1 MRRAILLL
9 ALVAPTVASA
19 TVARA
24 DRYEAT
30 MSGAA
35 SAGLA
40 RVGQVSDGGDLTATA
55 PAFGAS
61 LRIAHAWRDRLAWDV
76 QLGATL
82 TQPATFDNVMMT
94 VDGRPEQGAVTR
106 RAVTAAFQLG
116 AELRLG
122 ARWIPTVRLGLGP
135 QVRHRSSSDLGILA
149 DVIPAET
156 SLDAVA
162 SLGVGVDVRLG
173 PHLLVGVAL
182 QLDHT
187 QGVMSD
193 GALDVI
199 GLTVRVSRAWYP
211 RIWAPEW

>member
-1 MRRAILLL
+1 MRARPLC
-9 ALVAPTVASA
+9 VTVAAVLASTTA
-19 TVARA
+19 ARA

-30 MSGAA
+30 LSGSA

-40 RVGQVSDGGDLTATA
+40 RMGQSSDGGDATATA

-61 LRIAHAWRDRLAWDV
+61 LRVAHAGRVRLAWDL
-76 QLGATL
+76 QLGGTL
-82 TQPATFDNVMMT
+82 TQPATCDDVMMV

-122 ARWIPTVRLGLGP
+122 ARWIPTVRLG
-135 QVRHRSSSDLGILA
+135 
-149 DVIPAET
+149 
-156 SLDAVA
+156 
-162 SLGVGVDVRLG
+162 VGVDVRLG
-173 PHLLVGVAL
+173 PHLLVGFAL

-187 QGVMSD
+187 QGVTGD
-193 GALDVI
+193 GTLDVI

-211 RIWAPEW
+211 RVWAPEW

>member
-1 MRRAILLL
+1 MRRAIILL
-9 ALVAPTVASA
+9 ALVALVTPST
-19 TVARA
+19 ARA

-30 MSGAA
+30 LSGAA

-40 RVGQVSDGGDLTATA
+40 RVGQDSNGGDVTATA
-55 PAFGAS
+55 PALGAS
-61 LRIAHAWRDRLAWDV
+61 LRLSHAWRDALAWDL
-76 QLGATL
+76 QLGGTL
-82 TQPATFDNVMMT
+82 TQPATFDDVTMLINT
-94 VDGRPEQGAVTR
+94 RPEQGAVTR
-106 RAVTAAFQLG
+106 RTVTAAFQLG

-135 QVRHRSSSDLGILA
+135 QLRHRSGSDLGTLA
-149 DVIPAET
+149 AVIPAET
-156 SLDAVA
+156 SIDALV

-173 PHLLVGVAL
+173 RHLLVGLAL

-187 QGVMSD
+187 QGVTGN

-211 RIWAPEW
+211 RLAAPQW

>member
-1 MRRAILLL
+1 MRRAFFR
-9 ALVAPTVASA
+9 VTVAA
-19 TVARA
+19 TLASSTAARA

-30 MSGAA
+30 LSGAA

-40 RVGQVSDGGDLTATA
+40 RIGQRSDGGDATATA

-61 LRIAHAWRDRLAWDV
+61 LRVAHAWRDQLAWDLQV
-76 QLGATL
+76 GGTL
-82 TQPATFDNVMMT
+82 TQPATFDDVMMT
-94 VDGRPEQGAVTR
+94 INTRPEQGDVTR
-106 RAVTAAFQLG
+106 RTITGAFQLG

-135 QVRHRSSSDLGILA
+135 QLRHQSGSDLGVIVDA
-149 DVIPAET
+149 IPAAT
-156 SLDAVA
+156 SLDVLA
-162 SLGVGVDVRLG
+162 SVGVGVDLRLG
-173 PHLLVGVAL
+173 PHLLVGLAL

-187 QGVMSD
+187 QGVTGD

>member
-1 MRRAILLL
+1 MLL
-9 ALVAPTVASA
+9 ALAAPSA
-19 TVARA
+19 AQA

-30 MSGAA
+30 LSGAA

-40 RVGQVSDGGDLTATA
+40 RLGQISDGGDITATA

-61 LRIAHAWRDRLAWDV
+61 LRVAHAWRNRLAWDL
-76 QLGATL
+76 QLGGTL
-82 TQPATFDNVMMT
+82 TQPATFDDVMMV

-122 ARWIPTVRLGLGP
+122 ARWIPTVRLGVGP
-135 QVRHRSSSDLGILA
+135 QLRHQSASDLGVLA
-149 DVIPAET
+149 DVIPAES
-156 SLDAVA
+156 SLDALV

-173 PHLLVGVAL
+173 PHLLVGFAL

-187 QGVMSD
+187 QGVTGD
-193 GALDVI
+193 GTLDVI

-211 RIWAPEW
+211 RVWAPEW

>member
-1 MRRAILLL
+1 MLL
-9 ALVAPTVASA
+9 ALAAPSA
-19 TVARA
+19 AQA

-30 MSGAA
+30 LSGAA

-40 RVGQVSDGGDLTATA
+40 RLGQISDGGDITATA

-61 LRIAHAWRDRLAWDV
+61 LRVAHAWRNRLAWDL
-76 QLGATL
+76 QLGGTL
-82 TQPATFDNVMMT
+82 TQPATFDDVMMV

-122 ARWIPTVRLGLGP
+122 ARWIPTVRLGVGP
-135 QVRHRSSSDLGILA
+135 QLRHQSASDLGVLA
-149 DVIPAET
+149 DVIPAES
-156 SLDAVA
+156 SLDALV

-173 PHLLVGVAL
+173 PHLLVGFAL

-187 QGVMSD
+187 QGVTGD

-199 GLTVRVSRAWYP
+199 GLTARVSRAWYP
-211 RIWAPEW
+211 RVWAPEW